1 MRNRSLVSVLLA
13 ASLLLASLS
22 CERAESGAEPTAAQ
36 RNAELLAITVAYL
49 KEHHP
54 DWLQDLDLPSEVNDK
69 GDCWEVTWQLP
80 ADMVGGVPYVHIDK
94 TTMKV
99 IRAYHT
105 Q

>member
-22 CERAESGAEPTAAQ
+22 CERTESDAEPTAAQ
-36 RNAELLAITVAYL
+36 RNAELLAIAVAYL

-69 GDCWEVTWQLP
+69 GDYWEVTWQL
-80 ADMVGGVPYVHIDK
+80 DMPGGVPYVHIDK

-99 IRAYHT
+99 VRAYHT

>member
-22 CERAESGAEPTAAQ
+22 CERTESGAEPTAAQ
-36 RNAELLAITVAYL
+36 RNAELLTIAVAYL

-69 GDCWEVTWQLP
+69 GDYWEVTWQLP
-80 ADMVGGVPYVHIDK
+80 AVPGGVPYVHIDK
-94 TTMKV
+94 ATRKV
-99 IRAYHT
+99 LKAYHT